1 MKRLEKGL
9 VIIYWLCWLV
19 ILLDTNYTA
28 LALFLIAYHWL
39 IPSLRRVILGR
50 PAIYSRLY
58 RIKINGG
65 SHTESQWLALKYRY
79 GYRCVKCQQ
88 LKPLTKD
95 HIIPISRGGTNNI
108 SNIQPLCREC
118 NSSKGKKIIDYR

>member
-1 MKRLEKGL
+1 MKRLDKGL

-65 SHTESQWLALKYRY
+65 NHTQFEWERLQARFNW
-79 GYRCVKCQQ
+79 RCVKCQER
-88 LKPLTKD
+88 KPLTKD

-118 NSSKGKKIIDYR
+118 NSSKGKKIVDYR